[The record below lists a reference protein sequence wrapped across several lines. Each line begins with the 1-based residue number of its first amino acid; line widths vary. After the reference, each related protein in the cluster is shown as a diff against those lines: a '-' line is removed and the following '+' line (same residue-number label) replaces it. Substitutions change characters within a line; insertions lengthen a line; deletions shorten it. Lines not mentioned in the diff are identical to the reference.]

1 MVGAPCV
8 PYEKHRPQRRPAI
21 KPLAPLPTKARHNQP
36 RSPHSA
42 PAEAQ
47 RVLCSPLQPP
57 LSQLAN
63 TSPQPSPQ
71 GKVVEHSTASPTS
84 LIHIDDS
91 TVKRHLVEMLSQDDV
106 DSRVMQSGV
115 RIAYVGQEY
124 SNINY
129 LIRHRTKNPSVHHFP
144 ADQISRHYTS
154 HELERIPREAFV
166 LPSRTLVDE
175 LLEQYFIHVN
185 PGFPILDEEIFMA
198 QYRARDPRNPPSLLV
213 LQAVLMVG
221 AHVARDRPDRDSLK
235 TMFFRRAKMLFDAR
249 FEWNR
254 DVVVQAALL
263 LTWHS
268 EGVEDVG
275 ANSYHWIG
283 IAARTALGLGMHRDC
298 GSSTLVAHDRRIW
311 RRVFW
316 ILVQF
321 DVMVSLSYGRPQAIH
336 LDECDVPPLTPGD
349 FEGVGRLAQVD
360 FVIQHTDLCSRISRI
375 LRDHF
380 PLKRSEEV
388 HRNSSTIA
396 DEIIADWWSCL
407 PSHLRPRSADSTIW
421 SKVLLLTYNNFL
433 ILLHRPPPG
442 KTASVSV
449 SRSNDADICSSAAN
463 TITDLFDQLRENNEI
478 RFLWISSVNVL
489 FTTLIQLSAEMRTA
503 NPILAVDALRRF
515 DVALDC
521 LAILAGYWLNAEI
534 ILRLFEESSE
544 RLQQELRIG
553 KARKVTHP
561 PSRRERERGHGH
573 YGSAATPEEHQEECG
588 EFSDIGWRDLY
599 SIGTT
604 LD

>member
-1 MVGAPCV
+1 MDPGPVQKHSSGACRRCHGRKVRCDRSKGSPCSNCRATGAYCV
-8 PYEKHRPQRRPAI
+8 PYEKHRPQRRRVN
-21 KPLAPLPTKARHNQP
+21 KPLAPLPAKVADTLQTASQGVL
-36 RSPHSA
+36 
-42 PAEAQ
+42 AEEQ
-47 RVLCSPLQPP
+47 KLQCSPPQSNAFHDSTTTPAQPTP
-57 LSQLAN
+57 HTGTAN
-63 TSPQPSPQ
+63 A
-71 GKVVEHSTASPTS
+71 STASPAS
-84 LIHIDDS
+84 LIQIDDS

-106 DSRVMQSGV
+106 DSRIMQSGV
-115 RIAYVGQEY
+115 RIAYVGHEY

-144 ADQISRHYTS
+144 ANQISRHYTS
-154 HELERIPREAFV
+154 HELERIPKEAFA

-198 QYRARDPRNPPSLLV
+198 QYRARNPQNPPSLLV

-221 AHVARDRPDRDSLK
+221 AHIARDRPDRDTLK
-235 TMFFRRAKMLFDAR
+235 AMFFRRAKMLFDAR

-275 ANSYHWIG
+275 ANSYHWVG

-298 GSSTLVAHDRRIW
+298 GSSTLVAHDKRIW

-321 DVMVSLSYGRPQAIH
+321 DVIVSLSYGRPQAVN
-336 LDECDVPPLTPGD
+336 LDECDVPPLTVAD
-349 FEGVGRLAQVD
+349 FKGIGRLAQVD
-360 FVIQHTDLCSRISRI
+360 FVIQHTELCARMSKI
-375 LRDHF
+375 LRDHLR
-380 PLKRSEEV
+380 PGLSEES
-388 HRNSSTIA
+388 HLNSLTTA
-396 DEIIADWWSCL
+396 DELLADWWSCL
-407 PSHLRPRSADSTIW
+407 PSHLRARSAESTIW
-421 SKVLLLTYNNFL
+421 SKMLLLTYNNFL
-433 ILLHRPPPG
+433 ILLHRPPPA
-442 KTASVSV
+442 KAATSSI
-449 SRSNDADICSSAAN
+449 SRSYDSGDICSSAAN

-515 DVALDC
+515 DVALEC
-521 LAILAGYWLNAEI
+521 LSILAEYWLNAEI

-544 RLQQELRIG
+544 RLQQELKIG
-553 KARKVTHP
+553 R
-561 PSRRERERGHGH
+561 S
-573 YGSAATPEEHQEECG
+573 
-588 EFSDIGWRDLY
+588 SDGW
-599 SIGTT
+599 
-604 LD
+604 